1 MTQFQL
7 DVICKI
13 ISSGAPAV
21 AEELC
26 GALDTL
32 VRSYNAVLEENKQLK
47 KDLEEATSTC
57 SEEQADR

>member
-13 ISSGAPAV
+13 IDAGAPAI

-26 GALDTL
+26 GALDIL
-32 VRSYNAVLEENKQLK
+32 VRSYNAAVEENKQLK
-47 KDLEEATSTC
+47 KDLEAATSMH